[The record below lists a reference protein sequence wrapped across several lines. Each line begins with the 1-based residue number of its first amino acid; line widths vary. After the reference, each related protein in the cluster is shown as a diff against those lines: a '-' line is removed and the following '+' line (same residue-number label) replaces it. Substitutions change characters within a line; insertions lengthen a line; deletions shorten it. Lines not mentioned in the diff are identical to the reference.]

1 MTHNINIWKRFLSV
15 IEKSRLKV
23 RDRWLQFIKRVNS
36 TNNKYVLKRAGIL
49 YDHKFE
55 YNTQIFVTVG
65 QAYK

>member
-1 MTHNINIWKRFLSV
+1 MWGIRYDPQYKYTEKFLSV

-36 TNNKYVLKRAGIL
+36 TNNKYAFKRAGIL

-55 YNTQIFVTVG
+55 YNT
-65 QAYK
+65 